1 MREGKK
7 ALDRF
12 LENRNRI
19 ITIREDKVEE
29 FLNQKRDD
37 EMWEKIKERA
47 ERFRKNNMGSISND
61 KSEWDIITNIFQNA
75 IKKGLTE
82 DEIKQKVDS
91 ILKDIR
97 EEEIERQRIK
107 EEDEIYEEMKDN
119 FGRFNKD

>member
-1 MREGKK
+1 
-7 ALDRF
+7 
-12 LENRNRI
+12 
-19 ITIREDKVEE
+19 
-29 FLNQKRDD
+29 
-37 EMWEKIKERA
+37 MWEKIKERA

-82 DEIKQKVDS
+82 DEIKQKVDN

-107 EEDEIYEEMKDN
+107 EEDEIYEEMKNN
-119 FGRFNKD
+119 FGRFNEE